1 MIIDVE
7 ASEGGYILT
16 LRRKGG
22 DTVLLTVPRDA
33 LFDRERLQR
42 LAMQHGVRLRLKK
55 YDRETW
61 KGLLRF
67 RFGIERKN
75 TDYFYSQ

>member
-7 ASEGGYILT
+7 ASEAGFILT

-22 DTVLLTVPRDA
+22 DTVLLTVPRDT

-42 LAMQHGVRLRLKK
+42 LAMQHGVRLRLNK

-61 KGLLRF
+61 RGVLRV
-67 RFGIERKN
+67 RYGIE
-75 TDYFYSQ
+75 